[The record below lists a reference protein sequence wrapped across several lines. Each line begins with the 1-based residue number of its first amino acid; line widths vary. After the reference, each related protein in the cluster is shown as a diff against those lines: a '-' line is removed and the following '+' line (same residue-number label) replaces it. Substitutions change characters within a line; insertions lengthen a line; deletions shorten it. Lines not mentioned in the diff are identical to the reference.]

1 MKSAER
7 YDQEKIKT
15 KNRKKTI
22 VTSHDSVAYFPVKSD
37 RIVGVLIGRL
47 LGSA

>member
-15 KNRKKTI
+15 NNRKKTI
-22 VTSHDSVAYFPVKSD
+22 VTSHDFPVKSD
-37 RIVGVLIGRL
+37 RIVGVLTGRL